1 MEELDHIRFFVP
13 GHAKSSGSKRAFQNP
28 NTGKMIVTAAN
39 PKQKQ
44 WQEAVKWMAMQIWE
58 RRIPW
63 DGPIALELVFMRP
76 RPKAHFGT
84 GAKANILKDFAA
96 TAQPTTKPDSLKLAR
111 AVEDALSGIIYIDDS
126 QIVRHEISKV
136 YGVKPGVDIVV
147 RRFKTPV

>member
-1 MEELDHIRFFVP
+1 MKELDHIQFFVA
-13 GHAKSSGSKRAFQNP
+13 GHAKSSGSKRAFVNP
-28 NTGKMIVTAAN
+28 KTGKMIVTAAN

-63 DGPIALELVFMRP
+63 DGPIALELAFIRP

-84 GAKANILKDFAA
+84 GNKGATLKDFAA

-136 YGVKPGVDIVV
+136 FGDKPGVAIIV
-147 RRFKTPV
+147 RKFKTPI